1 MGSHP
6 INLMVRFLLEIT
18 GLVALGLFGWQFGNG
33 VYRYLLS
40 MGLPL
45 TAAIIWGTFS
55 VPDDPSRSGNAVV
68 QIPGIVR
75 LSLELAFFIS
85 AIGALIAIDSTN
97 LAWVYAGVALI
108 HHFVSGDR
116 LLWLIRQ

>member
-1 MGSHP
+1 MAWPYRPDGSH
-6 INLMVRFLLEIT
+6 
-18 GLVALGLFGWQFGNG
+18 WQFGNG
-33 VYRYLLS
+33 AYRYLLS

-45 TAAIIWGTFS
+45 IAAIIWGTFS
-55 VPDDPSRSGNAVV
+55 VPDDPSRSGNAIV

-85 AIGALIAIDSTN
+85 VIGALIAIDSTN
-97 LAWVYAGVALI
+97 LAWVYGGVALI